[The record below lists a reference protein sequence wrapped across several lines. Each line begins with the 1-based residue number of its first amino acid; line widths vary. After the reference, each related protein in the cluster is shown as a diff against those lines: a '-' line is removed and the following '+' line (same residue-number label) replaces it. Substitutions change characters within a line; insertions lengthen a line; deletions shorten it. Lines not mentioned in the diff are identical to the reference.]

1 MKILELKKKQNDHH
15 HTQEKQTSEIK
26 VWDFMHPALL
36 LLKVLLEQLK
46 NCKLKVSM
54 AMIQKAEH
62 TWVVEDFLEVIKS
75 FLKR

>member
-1 MKILELKKKQNDHH
+1 
-15 HTQEKQTSEIK
+15 
-26 VWDFMHPALL
+26 MHPALL

-62 TWVVEDFLEVIKS
+62 TWVVKDFLEVIKS